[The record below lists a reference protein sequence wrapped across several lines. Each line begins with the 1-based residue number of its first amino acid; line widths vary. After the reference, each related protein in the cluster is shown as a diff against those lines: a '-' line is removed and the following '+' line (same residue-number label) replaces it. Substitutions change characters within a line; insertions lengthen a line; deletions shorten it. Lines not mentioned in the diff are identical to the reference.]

1 MARNI
6 EIKARID
13 GVDAVATLVAS
24 LATGGPMLIVQDDT
38 FFRCD
43 EGRLKLRAFATG
55 DGELIY
61 YRRPDDDGPKTS
73 FYLRSPT
80 SAPDVLRESLTLAYG
95 QCGRVR
101 KTRTVYLIGRTRVHL
116 DHVEGLGEF
125 LELEVVL
132 RDDEPEHA
140 GVAEANALMRALSI
154 APERLVS
161 GAYVDLLRATFDEDV
176 ERDTLH
182 EVNP

>member
-13 GVDAVATLVAS
+13 GVDALAPLVAS
-24 LATGGPMLIVQDDT
+24 LATAGPVLIAQDDT

-43 EGRLKLRAFATG
+43 DGRLKLRAFATG

-61 YRRPDDDGPKTS
+61 YRRPDDQGPKAS

-80 SAPDVLRESLTLAYG
+80 SAPDVLRESLTFAYG

-101 KTRTVYLIGRTRVHL
+101 KTRTLFFIGRTRVHL

-132 RDDEPEHA
+132 RDDEPEQA
-140 GVAEANALMRALSI
+140 GVAEANALMEALSI

-161 GAYVDLLRATFDEDV
+161 GAYVDLIRAAFDEDI
-176 ERDTLH
+176 ERCTK
-182 EVNP
+182 